1 VNPPLQYATYAIPLI
16 AYLLGSIPFGLI
28 IVKLTA
34 GRDIREVGSG
44 NIGAANVAR
53 NAGRAAGILTL
64 ILDAAKGLAAVALA
78 STLTAGNIR
87 WMMIAAIFAVIGH
100 IYSVWLKLRGGKG
113 IATAL
118 GVFILI
124 SWHAI
129 GLALV
134 LWLVVVF
141 FWHYASLG
149 SIAAAAALPVFVYV
163 LYAPGYAPPDLVT
176 FGTTFISTLVL
187 IKHIP
192 NIRRLLAG
200 EEPRIGTRER
210 D

>member
-1 VNPPLQYATYAIPLI
+1 VNPNLTPARYAIPVI
-16 AYLLGSIPFGLI
+16 AYLLGAIPFGLI

-34 GRDIREVGSG
+34 GRDIREIGSG

-53 NAGRAAGILTL
+53 NAGRLAGVLTL
-64 ILDAAKGLAAVALA
+64 VLDAAKGLAAVALA
-78 STLTAGNIR
+78 SKITHANIR
-87 WMMIAAIFAVIGH
+87 WMMVAAMCAVVGH
-100 IYSVWLKLRGGKG
+100 IFSVWLKFRGGKG

-134 LWLVVVF
+134 LWIVVVF

-176 FGTTFISTLVL
+176 FGTTFISCLVL

-192 NIRRLLAG
+192 NIQRLLAG
-200 EEPRIGTRER
+200 EEPRI
-210 D
+210 DS